1 MLDEVYSNKWYKMVK
16 TIAKI
21 LSARMCLDYS
31 RLFYIIILYY
41 ILYIILFYY
50 TTLFSLDYSRYGML
64 EGGEK
69 IQFYFYPLMLDI
81 HKKVTHNT

>member
-31 RLFYIIILYY
+31 RLFYIVILYY

-50 TTLFSLDYSRYGML
+50 TILFNLDYSRYGML

-81 HKKVTHNT
+81 H